1 MSVNMQPGR
10 AQTGRAQ
17 ACSQDEHRHAARTST
32 GMQPGTSTDMQPGRA
47 QTCSQD
53 KHRHTA
59 RTSTGMQPGR
69 AQTCSQDKHRH
80 TARTSTGMQP
90 GRAQAC
96 SQEDRLSSRALDQ
109 EKDWTMNKKG
119 VDRNVRVGWCE

>member
-69 AQTCSQDKHRH
+69 AQ
-80 TARTSTGMQP
+80 
-90 GRAQAC
+90 AC